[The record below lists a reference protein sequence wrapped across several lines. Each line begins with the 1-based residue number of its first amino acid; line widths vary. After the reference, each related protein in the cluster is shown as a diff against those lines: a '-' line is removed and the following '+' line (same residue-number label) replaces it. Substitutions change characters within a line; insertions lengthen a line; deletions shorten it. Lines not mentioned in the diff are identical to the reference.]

1 MKKNL
6 LKMAFI
12 AALSAIASNA
22 GATEG
27 DLKFLGYSNELINEV
42 AQATGISLGERKKID
57 RRNLDEAD
65 AALEQLTE
73 LGRTRAISPS
83 FEGRSEEIREEILSY
98 WDRMSPGS
106 GQFLPLSD
114 ELKVQLTSSLRQAL
128 EQNHYQIIQLDLVD
142 LPEGSKHDT
151 LRAVVRVTR
160 PVVSRNPYK
169 EIQGYLA
176 DVKKI
181 CTEAATIDGI
191 CYLSEM
197 TTFVAENPKN
207 NYYYEKTILTP

>member
-1 MKKNL
+1 MNKNL
-6 LKMAFI
+6 LKLAFI
-12 AALSAIASNA
+12 ALCMTISSNA

-27 DLKFLGYSNELINEV
+27 DLKFLGYSDELINEV
-42 AQATGISLGERKKID
+42 AQATGMEPVSEKSKPQQT
-57 RRNLDEAD
+57 DEVD
-65 AALEQLTE
+65 STVEQLSE
-73 LGRTRAISPS
+73 LGKTRAISPS
-83 FEGRSEEIREEILSY
+83 FEGRSENIRDEVLTY
-98 WDRMSPGS
+98 WDKMSPGA
-106 GQFLPLSD
+106 GVNLPLGEEIKARLADSIR
-114 ELKVQLTSSLRQAL
+114 KSL
-128 EQNHYQIIQLDLVD
+128 ETNGYQIIQLDLVD
-142 LPEGSKHDT
+142 LPKGSVHDT

-181 CTEAATIDGI
+181 CMEAGTIDGT

-207 NYYYEKTILTP
+207 NYYYEKTILKP